1 MNPKT
6 VIHLVTQFGQPYG
19 SVRRCCQE
27 CGTMTI
33 GPDAPPF
40 TDDPETWGKT
50 EVLSASGYIR
60 CTNVLAKGGDP
71 FSSTFEGG

>member
-1 MNPKT
+1 
-6 VIHLVTQFGQPYG
+6 
-19 SVRRCCQE
+19 
-27 CGTMTI
+27 MTI